1 MKQLFYGGVHPAE
14 HKEATEQKPIQPLAK
29 APAQV
34 VIPMS
39 MHIGA
44 PCKPTVQK
52 GDTVLVGQMIGA
64 TAGLGAPIHASV
76 SGTVVAVEPRPGTG
90 GVPTLSVVIE
100 NDFQNTLSPDCKPR
114 ENVDALSS
122 QEIIDIIRDAG
133 CTGMGGAGFPTHVK
147 ISSAVGKADTI
158 IVNGAECEPYIT
170 ADHRLM
176 LEHGE
181 KIIGGV
187 RFIMKALQLDHAFI
201 GIEDNKMN
209 AVNHLKELVG
219 DAKDITVQALRT
231 RYPQGAEKQLV
242 QAVSGRQVPS
252 GKLPIEVHTIVTN
265 VATAA
270 AIADAVI
277 DGKPLISRITTVTGK
292 VVNPSN
298 LRVRIGTVVADM
310 IGECGGYSEE
320 AAKIVMGGGMTGVCT
335 ASADIP
341 IAKANGGIVVYN
353 EKDAKSVDEEPCIRC
368 ARCVQACPMGLDP
381 YKLKHLCD
389 AGNLEGA
396 KANHVMD
403 CILCGC
409 CSYACPSRRWLTAAF
424 KNTKDAIAAAARRK

>member
-1 MKQLFYGGVHPAE
+1 
-14 HKEATEQKPIQPLAK
+14 
-29 APAQV
+29 
-34 VIPMS
+34 MS
-39 MHIGA
+39 MH
-44 PCKPTVQK
+44 
-52 GDTVLVGQMIGA
+52 
-64 TAGLGAPIHASV
+64 LGAPSKPCVSKGDHVKIGQLIGGPVGGLGLPVHASI
-76 SGTVVAVEPRPGTG
+76 SGEVTAVEPRLITG
-90 GVPTLSVVIE
+90 AGPVMCVCIQ
-100 NDFQNTLSPDCKPR
+100 NDFADEWADGIQGYG
-114 ENVDALSS
+114 NVETVDPAL
-122 QEIIDIIRDAG
+122 IVPAIKAAG
-133 CTGMGGAGFPTHVK
+133 ICGMGGASFPAHVK
-147 ISSAVGKADTI
+147 LTLPEGKTCDTI
-158 IVNGAECEPYIT
+158 ILNGAECETFLT
-170 ADHRLM
+170 ADYRLM
-176 LEHGE
+176 IEEPRRVVDGLRAEMRAL
-181 KIIGGV
+181 GV
-187 RFIMKALQLDHAFI
+187 KRGVIA
-201 GIEDNKMN
+201 IEDNKMEAIESMRKAAAGREGVEI
-209 AVNHLKELVG
+209 AV
-219 DAKDITVQALRT
+219 LRT
-231 RYPQGAEKQLV
+231 KYPQGGEKQLIH
-242 QAVSGRQVPS
+242 AVTGRQVPS

>member
-1 MKQLFYGGVHPAE
+1 M
-14 HKEATEQKPIQPLAK
+14 
-29 APAQV
+29 
-34 VIPMS
+34 
-39 MHIGA
+39 
-44 PCKPTVQK
+44 
-52 GDTVLVGQMIGA
+52 
-64 TAGLGAPIHASV
+64 
-76 SGTVVAVEPRPGTG
+76 
-90 GVPTLSVVIE
+90 
-100 NDFQNTLSPDCKPR
+100 
-114 ENVDALSS
+114 
-122 QEIIDIIRDAG
+122 
-133 CTGMGGAGFPTHVK
+133 
-147 ISSAVGKADTI
+147 
-158 IVNGAECEPYIT
+158 
-170 ADHRLM
+170 
-176 LEHGE
+176 
-181 KIIGGV
+181 
-187 RFIMKALQLDHAFI
+187 
-201 GIEDNKMN
+201 
-209 AVNHLKELVG
+209 
-219 DAKDITVQALRT
+219 
-231 RYPQGAEKQLV
+231 
-242 QAVSGRQVPS
+242 PS

-424 KNTKDAIAAAARRK
+424 KNTKDAIAAAARRT

>member
-1 MKQLFYGGVHPAE
+1 MVGVTMFACIFAFLLHHIPHHIERQVLCLPKYSFKGGVHPLHSQHEGKLPTRNA
-14 HKEATEQKPIQPLAK
+14 PIRDFVSDS
-29 APAQV
+29 V

-39 MHIGA
+39 MH
-44 PCKPTVQK
+44 
-52 GDTVLVGQMIGA
+52 
-64 TAGLGAPIHASV
+64 LGAPSKPCVSKGDHVKIGQLIGEPVGGLGLPVHASI
-76 SGTVVAVEPRPGTG
+76 SGEVTAVEPRLITG
-90 GVPTLSVVIE
+90 AGPVMCVCIQ
-100 NDFQNTLSPDCKPR
+100 NDFADEWVDGIQGYG
-114 ENVDALSS
+114 NVETVDPAL
-122 QEIIDIIRDAG
+122 IVPAIKAAG
-133 CTGMGGAGFPTHVK
+133 ICGMGGASFPAHVK
-147 ISSAVGKADTI
+147 LTLPEGKTCDTI
-158 IVNGAECEPYIT
+158 ILNGAECETFLT
-170 ADHRLM
+170 ADYRLM
-176 LEHGE
+176 IEEPRRVVDGLRAEMRAL
-181 KIIGGV
+181 GV
-187 RFIMKALQLDHAFI
+187 KRGVIA
-201 GIEDNKMN
+201 IEDNKMEAIESMRKAAAGREGVEI
-209 AVNHLKELVG
+209 AV
-219 DAKDITVQALRT
+219 LRT
-231 RYPQGAEKQLV
+231 KYPQGGEKQLIH
-242 QAVSGRQVPS
+242 A
-252 GKLPIEVHTIVTN
+252 
-265 VATAA
+265 
-270 AIADAVI
+270 
-277 DGKPLISRITTVTGK
+277 VTGK

>member
-1 MKQLFYGGVHPAE
+1 
-14 HKEATEQKPIQPLAK
+14 
-29 APAQV
+29 
-34 VIPMS
+34 
-39 MHIGA
+39 
-44 PCKPTVQK
+44 
-52 GDTVLVGQMIGA
+52 MIE
-64 TAGLGAPIHASV
+64 
-76 SGTVVAVEPRPGTG
+76 EPRRVVDGLRAEMRAL
-90 GVPTLSVVIE
+90 GVKRGVI
-100 NDFQNTLSPDCKPR
+100 
-114 ENVDALSS
+114 A
-122 QEIIDIIRDAG
+122 
-133 CTGMGGAGFPTHVK
+133 
-147 ISSAVGKADTI
+147 
-158 IVNGAECEPYIT
+158 
-170 ADHRLM
+170 
-176 LEHGE
+176 
-181 KIIGGV
+181 
-187 RFIMKALQLDHAFI
+187 
-201 GIEDNKMN
+201 IEDNKMEAIESMRKAAAGREGVEI
-209 AVNHLKELVG
+209 AV
-219 DAKDITVQALRT
+219 LRT
-231 RYPQGAEKQLV
+231 KYPQGGEKQLIH
-242 QAVSGRQVPS
+242 AVTGRQVPS